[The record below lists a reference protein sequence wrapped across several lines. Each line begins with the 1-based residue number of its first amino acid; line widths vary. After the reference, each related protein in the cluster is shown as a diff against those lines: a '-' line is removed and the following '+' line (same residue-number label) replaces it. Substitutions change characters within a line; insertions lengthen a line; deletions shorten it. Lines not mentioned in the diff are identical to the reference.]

1 MTQENVRPWLIARKR
16 ALCNRQGLT
25 LVEVAIAS
33 LILLVVTFGILRAD
47 LTSRFIVHASRVDLE
62 VLSILQS
69 YLEDERSQSYVNVAD
84 AAYPA
89 VTFSSR
95 GTADASDDIT
105 GSVTIDVTD
114 NGDDT
119 KTISATAAWDQ
130 HRLNQRI
137 AKTMTLQT
145 MVSEP

>member
-1 MTQENVRPWLIARKR
+1 MTQGNVRLWLIARER
-16 ALCNRQGLT
+16 ALCNRRGLT

-33 LILLVVTFGILRAD
+33 LILLVVTLAILRSD
-47 LTSRFIVHASRVDLE
+47 LTSRYLVQASRVDLE

-89 VTFSSR
+89 VTFSTR
-95 GTADASDDIT
+95 GTAGAADDIT

-130 HRLNQRI
+130 RRLNQRV

-145 MVSEP
+145 MVYEP